1 MYHIFISSP
10 SNRIN
15 HYTTTIKHSS
25 TFHIMGGKDPTG
37 ELGKVA
43 ETLPDIADPD
53 AGLSEEERQ
62 AIVGPAPI
70 SMRIPPC

>member
-1 MYHIFISSP
+1 
-10 SNRIN
+10 
-15 HYTTTIKHSS
+15 
-25 TFHIMGGKDPTG
+25 MGEKDPTG

-43 ETLPDIADPD
+43 EILPDTADPD

-70 SMRIPPC
+70 PSVSLHANKPPGEKATVEA